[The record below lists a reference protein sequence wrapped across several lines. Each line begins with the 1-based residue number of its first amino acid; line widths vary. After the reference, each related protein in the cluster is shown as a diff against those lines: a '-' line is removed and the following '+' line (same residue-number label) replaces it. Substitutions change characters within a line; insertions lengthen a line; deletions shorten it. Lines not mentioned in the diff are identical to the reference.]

1 MISLIIHFKKI
12 WLLSLTVIM
21 LFTGCLANEP
31 GNLSNGLKLF
41 NFNRKVEGSGH
52 VIKEERALSNISEV
66 ILSEQGDLFIEKG
79 KHERIIIEADENLL
93 DYLFADVN
101 NDTLEIYKLPENVTL
116 EPTRPIKYH
125 LYVTNLESL
134 ISKNSGDVEIK
145 EITGES
151 FSMQITG
158 SGSVF
163 IQDLLVNRFDA
174 KLTSSGDLAVEIGIV
189 NSQTIHLSS
198 SGEYEGRN
206 LESQNAIVEVSSS
219 GTATVNVK
227 ESLSVDISSSGDVL
241 YIGNPIIKI
250 QNISSTGKL
259 RKET

>member
-1 MISLIIHFKKI
+1 
-12 WLLSLTVIM
+12 
-21 LFTGCLANEP
+21 
-31 GNLSNGLKLF
+31 
-41 NFNRKVEGSGH
+41 
-52 VIKEERALSNISEV
+52 
-66 ILSEQGDLFIEKG
+66 
-79 KHERIIIEADENLL
+79 
-93 DYLFADVN
+93 
-101 NDTLEIYKLPENVTL
+101 
-116 EPTRPIKYH
+116 
-125 LYVTNLESL
+125 
-134 ISKNSGDVEIK
+134 
-145 EITGES
+145 
-151 FSMQITG
+151 MQITG